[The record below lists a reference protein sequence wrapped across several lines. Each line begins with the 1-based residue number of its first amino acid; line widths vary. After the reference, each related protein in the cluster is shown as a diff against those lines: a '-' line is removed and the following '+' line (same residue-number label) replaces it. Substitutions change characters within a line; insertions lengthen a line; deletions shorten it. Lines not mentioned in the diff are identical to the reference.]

1 MQQKS
6 ALLIGASGLTGSHL
20 LQLLLESEAYH
31 TVYAYNRKPL
41 GMVHPKLKEII
52 IDFDTYQGTVDAN
65 TVFCCLGT
73 TIKKA
78 GSKDAFKKVDLGYP
92 VKFAKLQYEVGSQA
106 FLVIS
111 AMGVSEKSFIFYNQ
125 VKATMEKEISA
136 KGFNSLGIFRP
147 ALITGN
153 RKEHRAGEKIAVLV
167 FGWLNKFLKGT
178 LRKYQSIQ
186 ASEIALGM
194 LNYSNTTTTKK
205 VAIIMSDEI
214 KDLAEGK
221 QPL

>member
-1 MQQKS
+1 LQQKS

-31 TVYAYNRKPL
+31 TVYVYNRKPL
-41 GMVHPKLKEII
+41 GMVHAKLKEII

-73 TIKKA
+73 TIKIA
-78 GSKDAFKKVDLGYP
+78 GSKDAFKKVDLSYP
-92 VKFAKLQYEVGSQA
+92 VKFAQLQYQAGSQQ

-111 AMGVSEKSFIFYNQ
+111 AMGVSEKSFVFYNQ
-125 VKATMEKEISA
+125 VKAAMEKEISA
-136 KGFNSLGIFRP
+136 IGYNSLGIFRP
-147 ALITGN
+147 ALITGD

-167 FGWLNKFLKGT
+167 FGWLNQFLTGS
-178 LRKYQSIQ
+178 LRKYQSIPAAQ
-186 ASEIALGM
+186 IALGM
-194 LNYSNTTTTKK
+194 LNYSNMASTEK
-205 VAIIMSDEI
+205 VAIIMSDKI

-221 QPL
+221 APL

>member
-6 ALLIGASGLTGSHL
+6 ALLIGASGLTGSIL

-41 GMVHPKLKEII
+41 GITHPKFKEII
-52 IDFDTYQGTVDAN
+52 IDFDTYQGTVDAT

-73 TIKKA
+73 TIKIA
-78 GSKDAFKKVDLGYP
+78 GSKDAFKKVDQGYP
-92 VKFAKLQYEVGSQA
+92 VKFAQLQYQAGSQQ

-111 AMGVSEKSFIFYNQ
+111 AMGVSEKSFVFYNQ
-125 VKATMEKEISA
+125 VKAAMEKEISA
-136 KGFNSLGIFRP
+136 IGYNSLGVFRP
-147 ALITGN
+147 ALITGD

-167 FGWLNKFLKGT
+167 FGWLNQFLKGT
-178 LRKYQSIQ
+178 LRKYQSIPATQ
-186 ASEIALGM
+186 IALGM
-194 LNYSNTTTTKK
+194 LNYSNMVPTKR
-205 VAIIMSDEI
+205 VAIILSDEI